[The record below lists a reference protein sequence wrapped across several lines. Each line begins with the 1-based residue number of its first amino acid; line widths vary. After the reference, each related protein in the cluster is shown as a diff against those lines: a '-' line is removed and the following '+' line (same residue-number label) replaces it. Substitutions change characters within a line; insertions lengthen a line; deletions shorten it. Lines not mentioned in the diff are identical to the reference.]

1 MRKSRTYAETKQ
13 LQKTYLDGLKRYH
26 DRGITILIDG
36 EECPETDWGRIFELG
51 EDGGFYMGDYVGADQ
66 GCLKEIRFDKVYL
79 DQPLEKRERNIPS
92 RRGKRK

>member
-1 MRKSRTYAETKQ
+1 
-13 LQKTYLDGLKRYH
+13 
-26 DRGITILIDG
+26 
-36 EECPETDWGRIFELG
+36 
-51 EDGGFYMGDYVGADQ
+51 MGDYVGADQ